1 MTDQENEVADNT
13 ERDRLMSQAYG
24 VAQKRLREEHK
35 DEFNGY
41 YAEECRARGIEWVP
55 KKSKQE
61 QALDTIT
68 ELLSTYPDLAEKLVH
83 RLAPAGYQG

>member
-1 MTDQENEVADNT
+1 MAEQETESTGNA

-24 VAQKRLREEHK
+24 VAQKRLREAHK

-41 YAEECRARGIEWVP
+41 YAEECKARGIDWVP

-61 QALDTIT
+61 QALDQIT
-68 ELLSTYPDLAEKLVH
+68 GLLSAYPDLAEKLVE
-83 RLAPAGYQG
+83 RLSVQQ